1 MPKEDIPP
9 PEGMCKEEYVVLLLT
24 E

>member
-9 PEGMCKEEYVVLLLT
+9 PEGMCKEEYVVLLMT